1 MEQYIGIFFI
11 PIGLL
16 ISSIGIL
23 EKNFMF
29 GLDDYIDKFNKKNN
43 VEVDKN
49 TYCRFEGIQRV
60 KTATALLI
68 VDVIYFLFETKDLN
82 ILLIM
87 LLIGGAIDL
96 ILYYINRRKFINKLK
111 SQL

>member
-16 ISSIGIL
+16 IASISIL

-29 GLDDYIDKFNKKNN
+29 GIDDYVYKFNKKNN

-60 KTATALLI
+60 KTATILLI
-68 VDVIYFLFETKDLN
+68 VDVVYLLFEIKDLQ
-82 ILLIM
+82 ILSIM
-87 LLIGGAIDL
+87 LFIGVTIDL
-96 ILYYINRRKFINKLK
+96 IFYYINRKKFINKLK